1 MTKKFMATLLAA
13 SIAFTTVTAA
23 PVQARN
29 NDAVKA
35 IAGIALLAI
44 IGKAISDSNHH
55 SAPTPVPHTPR
66 YRLPNRCLR
75 DYETQSGWTQAYGS
89 RCLANNLPRVS
100 LPHQCKRTL
109 WTAQGRRNVY
119 LPGCMSTHGF
129 RIARR

>member
-1 MTKKFMATLLAA
+1 MTNKFMATVLAA

-29 NDAVKA
+29 NDAVKV

-44 IGKAISDSNHH
+44 VGKAISDSNRRTTP
-55 SAPTPVPHTPR
+55 APVPHTPR
-66 YRLPNRCLR
+66 YRLPSRCLK
-75 DYETQSGWTQAYGS
+75 DFETQSGWTQAYGAY
-89 RCLANNLPRVS
+89 CLKNNAPRVNLPR
-100 LPHQCKRTL
+100 QCKRTL

-119 LPGCMSTHGF
+119 LPGCMSNHGF